1 MRVQINR
8 PTIGDAERAAVLDV
22 LESGMLTSSERRG
35 GEMVQKFEE
44 SVRVFTGAP
53 YAVAVSSG
61 TAAIYAALLSMGVR
75 PEDDV
80 VMPSFTHP
88 STANAVI
95 MAGAT
100 PVFADIGPDYTM
112 TAETALAAL
121 TDRTTC
127 VIPVHLYGHMADVR
141 SIREAIGPHIP
152 VLEDA
157 AQALGTTYDG
167 RHAGTV
173 CEAGIYSFYPGKV
186 ATCGEG
192 GVVVTHD
199 REMRELLLDARNHG
213 ADVTDGTNLRLPEMS
228 AAVGAVQMG
237 RLDGFLRRRR
247 SNASILT
254 DLLGDTVAVPRE
266 RAGELRNWNLYTV
279 SSPRRDTILA
289 ALHEAGIGAVVYYA
303 EPLHAILRYRDDG
316 AFPNTDATAG
326 SVLSLPVHPEVA
338 TDDLHGIASIVRRSA

>member
-8 PTIGDAERAAVLDV
+8 STMGDAERAAVLDV

-35 GEMVQKFEE
+35 GDMVQKFEE
-44 SVRVFTGAP
+44 AVRVFAGAP

-61 TAAIYAALLSMGVR
+61 TAAIYAALQAMGVR

-80 VMPSFTHP
+80 VMPSFVHP
-88 STANAVI
+88 AAANAVI

-100 PVFADIGPDYTM
+100 PVFADIGPDCTM

-127 VIPVHLYGHMADVR
+127 VMPVHLYGHVADVR
-141 SIREAIGPHIP
+141 SIREAVGPHIQ

-157 AQALGTTYDG
+157 AQALGSTYDG

-186 ATCGEG
+186 AACGEG

-199 REMRELLLDARNHG
+199 RGMRELLLDIRNHG

-247 SNASILT
+247 SNAAMLT
-254 DLLGDTVAVPRE
+254 DLLGDAVAVPRE

-279 SSPRRDTILA
+279 SSPRRDSVLA
-289 ALHEAGIGAVVYYA
+289 ALHRAGIGAAVYYA
-303 EPLHAILRYRDDG
+303 EPLHSMLRYRDDC
-316 AFPNTDATAG
+316 ALPNTDAAAR
-326 SVLSLPVHPEVA
+326 SVLSLPVHPVVTE
-338 TDDLHGIASIVRRSA
+338 DDLHGMAEIIKSA

>member
-1 MRVQINR
+1 MRVPINR
-8 PTIGDAERAAVLDV
+8 PMTDGSERAAVLDI
-22 LESGMLTSSERRG
+22 LDSGMLTSAERG
-35 GEMVQKFEE
+35 GGEIVRKFEDA
-44 SVRVFTGAP
+44 VRRFTGAP

-61 TAAIYAALLSMGVR
+61 TTAIYAALLAMGVR
-75 PEDDV
+75 PGDDI
-80 VMPSFTHP
+80 VMPSFTHQ
-88 STANAVI
+88 STANAAI

-127 VIPVHLYGHMADVR
+127 VMPVHLYGHMADVR
-141 SIREAIGPHIP
+141 PIREVVGPHIQ
-152 VLEDA
+152 VLEDS

-199 REMRELLLDARNHG
+199 HGMRDLLLDIRNHG
-213 ADVTDGTNLRLPEMS
+213 ADTTDGTNLRLPEMS

-237 RLDGFLRRRR
+237 KLGGFLQKRR
-247 SNASILT
+247 SNASMLT
-254 DLLGDTVAVPRE
+254 DLLGDAVAVPRE
-266 RAGELRNWNLYTV
+266 RAGESRNWNLYTV
-279 SSPRRDTILA
+279 SSPRRDAILA
-289 ALHEAGIGAVVYYA
+289 ALRKAGIGAAVYYA
-303 EPLHAILRYRDDG
+303 EPVHSMLRYRDDC
-316 AFPNTDATAG
+316 ALPATDAAAK
-326 SVLSLPVHPEVA
+326 SVLSLPVHPAVTE
-338 TDDLHGIASIVRRSA
+338 DDLHEMASIVKTV